1 MNLLRRFAMQFS
13 CQSFNPS
20 NLFRILLLSL
30 TGNNPKIKQV
40 SIFSQEPRSVWI
52 AATAP
57 PEEAVVAPQPAGRHA
72 VDQAVEERE
81 QDVEGEVGPLGDGAR
96 HDGGAGSG
104 V

>member
-1 MNLLRRFAMQFS
+1 MWF
-13 CQSFNPS
+13 
-20 NLFRILLLSL
+20 
-30 TGNNPKIKQV
+30 
-40 SIFSQEPRSVWI
+40 

-57 PEEAVVAPQPAGRHA
+57 PEEAVVAPQPAGRHT

>member
-1 MNLLRRFAMQFS
+1 MWF
-13 CQSFNPS
+13 
-20 NLFRILLLSL
+20 
-30 TGNNPKIKQV
+30 
-40 SIFSQEPRSVWI
+40 

-57 PEEAVVAPQPAGRHA
+57 PEEAVVAPQPAGRHT

-104 V
+104 VSTQMPSRLRNNNIDNRFHCFVTQASL